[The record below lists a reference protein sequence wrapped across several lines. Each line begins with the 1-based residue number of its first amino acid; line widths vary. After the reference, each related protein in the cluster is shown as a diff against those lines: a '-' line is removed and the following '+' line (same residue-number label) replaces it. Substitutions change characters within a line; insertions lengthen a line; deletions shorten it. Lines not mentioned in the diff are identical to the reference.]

1 MEIRVSGRNK
11 ERREMVEAA
20 AEFYRN
26 VLRLSKSKYSVQ
38 IDLVPGFL
46 KTSGMRGATI
56 DLGEKFLSIAVDSR
70 LSVEET
76 LSTLAHEMV
85 HAKQYALGQ
94 LRHGED
100 GTSYWLGKPTVA
112 EHYYDAPW
120 EIEAFSRE
128 RVLANKIGKIIS
140 VAE

>member
-1 MEIRVSGRNK
+1 MEIRVSGRSK
-11 ERREMVEAA
+11 ERREMVESV
-20 AEFYRN
+20 AEFYRQE
-26 VLRLSKSKYSVQ
+26 LRLSKSKYAAQ

-46 KTSGMRGATI
+46 KSSGMRGATI
-56 DLGEKFLSIAVDSR
+56 ALEEKFLSIAVDSR
-70 LSVEET
+70 LPVEET

-94 LRHGED
+94 LRHGDD
-100 GTSYWLGKPTVA
+100 GVTYWLGKPVVP

-128 RVLANKIGKIIS
+128 RLLANRIGKILS

>member
-1 MEIRVSGRNK
+1 MEIRVGGRSK
-11 ERREMVEAA
+11 ERREMIEAA
-20 AEFYRN
+20 AEFYCEE
-26 VLRLSKSKYSVQ
+26 LRLSKSKFAVQ

-46 KTSGMRGATI
+46 KASGMRGATI
-56 DLGEKFLSIAVDSR
+56 DLGEKFLSVALDSR
-70 LSVEET
+70 LPVEES
-76 LSTLAHEMV
+76 LSTLAHEMIHV
-85 HAKQYALGQ
+85 KQYALGQ

-100 GTSYWLGKPTVA
+100 GSTHWLGKPVVVG
-112 EHYYDAPW
+112 HYYDSPW